1 MTEIQQTNIAVA
13 NFIIGELHKDKPFN
27 LVLNAGQTGSL
38 YIIASESHHLHSD
51 FVRKLEAT
59 LRQRVNNGTGIILEV
74 SDSNADL
81 YYHMLSIYVEKH
93 QKLENCIDQFI
104 ASGGFDKA
112 FRNVFGRSD
121 DAVNAVRGGKS

>member
-27 LVLNAGQTGSL
+27 LKLDAGQTGAL
-38 YIIASESHHLHSD
+38 YHIASESHHLHSG

-74 SDSNADL
+74 SNSNADL
-81 YYHMLSIYVEKH
+81 YYHVLSNYIAVHE
-93 QKLENCIDQFI
+93 KLENCIDQFI

-112 FRNVFGRSD
+112 FRDAFGIPES
-121 DAVNAVRGGKS
+121 VVKSLGEVS